1 MFMDQFELYLI
12 LEKAKTVPLEQAE
25 IQELSETSEIQ
36 LTMNQ
41 IGLTLKPIDI
51 GETLNQIIET
61 LKDPEAL
68 NKVEQYMEK

>member
-1 MFMDQFELYLI
+1 MDQFELYLI

-51 GETLNQIIET
+51 EETLNQIIET

-68 NKVEQYMEK
+68 KKVEYYM

>member
-1 MFMDQFELYLI
+1 MEQFELYLI

-41 IGLTLKPIDI
+41 IGLTLKPTDI
-51 GETLNQIIET
+51 EETLNQIIET

-68 NKVEQYMEK
+68 KKVEHYMEQ

>member
-1 MFMDQFELYLI
+1 MDQFELYLI

-41 IGLTLKPIDI
+41 IGLTLKPIYI
-51 GETLNQIIET
+51 EETLNQIIET

-68 NKVEQYMEK
+68 KKVEYYM